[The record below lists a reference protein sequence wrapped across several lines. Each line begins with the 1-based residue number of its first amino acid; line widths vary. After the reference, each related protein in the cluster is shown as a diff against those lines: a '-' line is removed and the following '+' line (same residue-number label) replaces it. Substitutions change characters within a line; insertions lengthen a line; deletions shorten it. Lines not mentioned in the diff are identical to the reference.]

1 MFWRSPKKAI
11 KPQTVYQTPNDMRHI
26 LTIYPIGSVQFSIAL
41 LKVRMQNMNPQDEA
55 RAKKTLIALHNKVYW
70 DTGHAYNPYF
80 H

>member
-1 MFWRSPKKAI
+1 MFWRSRKKKI
-11 KPQTVYQTPNDMRHI
+11 TPQTVYQTPNDMKHI
-26 LTIYPIGSVQFSIAL
+26 LTIYPIGGVQFSIAL
-41 LKVRMQNMNPQDEA
+41 LKVRMQNMNAEDEA

>member
-1 MFWRSPKKAI
+1 MFWRSRKKAI
-11 KPQTVYQTPNDMRHI
+11 KPQTVYQTPNDMRHV

-41 LKVRMQNMNPQDEA
+41 LKVRMKNMDPQDKA
-55 RAKKTLIALHNKVYW
+55 RAEKTLKALHNKVYW